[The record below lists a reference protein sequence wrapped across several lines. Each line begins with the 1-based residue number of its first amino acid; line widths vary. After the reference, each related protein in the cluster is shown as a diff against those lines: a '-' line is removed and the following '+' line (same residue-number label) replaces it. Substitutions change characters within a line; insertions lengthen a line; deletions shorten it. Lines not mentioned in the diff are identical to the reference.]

1 MLPTGPTPR
10 GRPLTASPA
19 TGMQWVSTGREII
32 QWLSAWRQCY
42 GWQTRSQ
49 WVSAE
54 HSVVVCVSRK
64 TFTYSGCLKENKEL
78 RGSLTEYKK
87 LHWVFVEKH
96 SPTVGA
102 WRKTQSYKVSD
113 RRQRVT
119 LGVCRKTHPHWVSEG
134 KHRATRCL
142 TEDKELHWAF
152 VEKHIYS
159 GCLKENTELRGV
171 WQKTNYNGSSQKNTH
186 LQWGPEGKHKATRC
200 LAENKEL
207 HWVSEDDW
215 PWCPA

>member
-113 RRQRVT
+113 RRQRIT
-119 LGVCRKTHPHWVSEG
+119 LGICRETHLQWVSEG
-134 KHRATRCL
+134 KHRTTRCL
-142 TEDKELHWAF
+142 TEDKLQWEFA
-152 VEKHIYS
+152 EKHTSTVGAWRKTQSYKVS
-159 GCLKENTELRGV
+159 GREQRVALGV
-171 WQKTNYNGSSQKNTH
+171 WRWLTLVSCIVLSGSLSATTRTCKKN
-186 LQWGPEGKHKATRC
+186 
-200 LAENKEL
+200 
-207 HWVSEDDW
+207 
-215 PWCPA
+215 